1 MPHSTIFQL
10 YHGGKSIY
18 QLLVWEKS
26 ETTSYFKQLPIYTSP
41 IIFIQETIFDP
52 TSISD
57 LSGSGKKILNHIS
70 TLPFKLLSCASS
82 ISILDRLCY
91 ILAGNNVNILS
102 TGTAPRHGSRGRR
115 SSIEIDEAHE
125 SNLKGNVDI

>member
-1 MPHSTIFQL
+1 M
-10 YHGGKSIY
+10 
-18 QLLVWEKS
+18 VWEKS

-70 TLPFKLLSCASS
+70 TLPFKLLSCVSS
-82 ISILDRLCY
+82 ISILDRLPLEPCLGAVPVER
-91 ILAGNNVNILS
+91 ILTLFPAKI
-102 TGTAPRHGSRGRR
+102 
-115 SSIEIDEAHE
+115 
-125 SNLKGNVDI
+125 